1 MARTSN
7 NKDYSCDFKKFLS
20 IILDYQYQEETLAI
34 RLKEQLEEY
43 LSEEIENPNCY
54 RKEKLEKRLKL
65 IKKRTYLNAE
75 DIADILNIKKTTV
88 KRWRE
93 EYITPSTATIVDL
106 AKIFKV
112 PTDFILGII
121 DLPEREI
128 YNKYEVLKEYCLD
141 SMAFDRLHKLKNEDH
156 IQFMYV
162 IEGLNL
168 LLNQKDSPFG
178 ILNKI
183 GNYLLVQRMK
193 GGYFYFDEDDLE
205 NLCEQL
211 EYDSKIGITTK
222 ETLDNFKEQCYPFSM
237 NTVGQDMLDKITEEI
252 VKYKKVVTPSFF
264 EQEDNIEHL
273 FERKTKTDTDNE

>member
-7 NKDYSCDFKKFLS
+7 NKDYSCDCKKFFSLV
-20 IILDYQYQEETLAI
+20 LDEQYQEEPLSI
-34 RLKEQLEEY
+34 RLKEQLEDY
-43 LSEEIENPNCY
+43 LSEEIEDPNCY
-54 RKEKLEKRLKL
+54 RKEQLEKRLKL

-75 DIADILNIKKTTV
+75 DIADILNIEKSTI

-93 EYITPSTATIVDL
+93 KYITPSTANIVDL
-106 AKIFKV
+106 AKIFNV

-128 YNKYEVLKEYCLD
+128 CNKYEVLKEYCLD

-178 ILNKI
+178 ILNRI
-183 GNYLLVQRMK
+183 GNYLMAQRMK
-193 GGYFYFDEDDLE
+193 GGYFYFDEDDLW

-211 EYDSKIGITTK
+211 KSDNMNEETIR
-222 ETLDNFKEQCYPFSM
+222 ETLDDFRDNQCTPFSM
-237 NTVGQDMLDKITEEI
+237 NTVNQPMLDKIVEEI
-252 VKYKKVVTPSFF
+252 VKYKKELTPDYFDQDNF
-264 EQEDNIEHL
+264 EYL
-273 FERKTKTDTDNE
+273 FERKTDTE